1 MLSALSSWRFYFAA
15 AGLLALPA
23 VMLVHLAK
31 LQVVAADEE
40 SERDFRFLQKQ
51 GDARTLRQEPLVA
64 YRGKI
69 SDRNGEL
76 LAVSTPVKTIYLNPQ
91 AFVAENIEAL
101 ATALG
106 MSKEKLAARLD
117 LYRNKQFMYVARQ
130 LPPYKA
136 LRVEELKLP
145 GVFVLDEFRRFY
157 PAGETTAHLVGFTD
171 VDDRGREGME
181 LAYNEWL
188 EGEAGARQVLK
199 DRQGKVIKSAGL
211 IKAARPGNDLEL
223 SIDLRLQYI
232 AYRELKS
239 AIKKQGARGGSVV
252 VLDAHSSEVLAMVNQ
267 PSFNPNN
274 RKGATLRAMRN
285 SAVVDVFEPGST
297 AKPFTVIAGL
307 QKGVIRNNSTIETS
321 PGHITIANK
330 TFLDP
335 VNYGTLDVSRILQ
348 KSSQVGITKIAMQ
361 MPADYLREVFSTVGF
376 GESVYT
382 GFPGEASGRLP
393 FRTKWHPHEHAN
405 IAFGYGFSTTALQL
419 AQAYAVLAN
428 RGLLQAPSLLKV
440 DEQNSQ
446 DRDAPQLVLDHA
458 AVSAV
463 ASMLESVTQKGGTGK
478 RAAIGAFDVAG
489 KTGTAHKVSRKG
501 GYAEDKYRALFA
513 GFAPAK
519 SPRLVSVVVIDEPPA
534 DNAYHGGQAA
544 APVFS
549 AVISEALQVL
559 HVAPDHKSKMADT
572 QDESDSNLVKAA
584 AAHAVSPEEV
594 EAI

>member
-1 MLSALSSWRFYFAA
+1 MIAGLSSWRFYLAA
-15 AGLLALPA
+15 AGLLCLP
-23 VMLVHLAK
+23 VIMLVHLAK
-31 LQVVAADEE
+31 LQVVTASEE
-40 SERDFRFLQKQ
+40 NDRDFRFLQKQ
-51 GDARTLRQEPLVA
+51 GDARTLRQEPLIA

-76 LAVSTPVKTIYLNPQ
+76 LAVSTPVKTIYVNPQ
-91 AFVAENIEAL
+91 AFAKEDADAL
-101 ATALG
+101 AKALG
-106 MSKEKLAARLD
+106 LDKEKLVQRLE
-117 LYRNKQFMYVARQ
+117 LYRNKQFMYVARH

-136 LRVEELKLP
+136 SRVEELNIN

-199 DRQGKVIKSAGL
+199 DRQGQVIKSAGL

-239 AIKKQGARGGSVV
+239 AIRKQGARGGSVV

-285 SAVVDVFEPGST
+285 SAVVDIFEPGST

-307 QKGVIRNNSTIETS
+307 QKGVIQRNSSIETS

-335 VNYGTLDVSRILQ
+335 VNYGTMNVSRILQ

-361 MPADYLREVFSTVGF
+361 MPADYLRDVLSVVGF

-382 GFPGEASGRLP
+382 GFPGEASGNLP
-393 FRTKWHPHEHAN
+393 ARTRWHPHEHAN

-428 RGLLQAPSLLKV
+428 RGLMQTPSLLRV
-440 DEQNSQ
+440 DPENSQ
-446 DRDAPQLVLDHA
+446 DRDAPRSVLDHN
-458 AVSAV
+458 AVSSV
-463 ASMLESVTQKGGTGK
+463 AAMLESVTKKGGTGT

-489 KTGTAHKVSRKG
+489 KTGTAHKVSSAG

-519 SPRLVSVVVIDEPPA
+519 APRLVAVVVIDEPPA

-549 AVISEALQVL
+549 AVVSEALQVL
-559 HVAPDHKSKMADT
+559 HVAPDHKKEMAADAQRDT
-572 QDESDSNLVKAA
+572 QGGR
-584 AAHAVSPEEV
+584 
-594 EAI
+594 I

>member
-1 MLSALSSWRFYFAA
+1 MITGLSSWRFYLAA
-15 AGLLALPA
+15 AGLLCLP
-23 VMLVHLAK
+23 VIMLVHLAK
-31 LQVVAADEE
+31 LQVVTASEE
-40 SERDFRFLQKQ
+40 NDRDFRFLQKQ
-51 GDARTLRQEPLVA
+51 GDARTLRQEPLIA

-76 LAVSTPVKTIYLNPQ
+76 LAVSTPVKTIYVNPQ
-91 AFVAENIEAL
+91 AFAKEDADAL
-101 ATALG
+101 AKALG
-106 MSKEKLAARLD
+106 LDKEKLVQRLE
-117 LYRNKQFMYVARQ
+117 LYRNKQFMYVARH

-136 LRVEELKLP
+136 SRVEELNIN

-199 DRQGKVIKSAGL
+199 DRQGQVIKSAGL

-239 AIKKQGARGGSVV
+239 AIRKQGARGGSVV

-285 SAVVDVFEPGST
+285 SAVVDIFEPGST

-307 QKGVIRNNSTIETS
+307 QKGVIQRNSSIETS

-335 VNYGTLDVSRILQ
+335 VNYGTMNVSRILQ

-361 MPADYLREVFSTVGF
+361 MPADYLRDVLSVVGF

-382 GFPGEASGRLP
+382 GFPGEASGNLP
-393 FRTKWHPHEHAN
+393 ARTRWHPHEHAN

-428 RGLLQAPSLLKV
+428 RGLMQTPSLLRV
-440 DEQNSQ
+440 DPENSQ
-446 DRDAPQLVLDHA
+446 DRDAPRSVLDHN
-458 AVSAV
+458 AVSSV
-463 ASMLESVTQKGGTGK
+463 AAMLESVTKKGGTGT

-489 KTGTAHKVSRKG
+489 KTGTAHKVSSAG

-519 SPRLVSVVVIDEPPA
+519 APRLVAVVVIDEPPA

-549 AVISEALQVL
+549 AVVSEALQVL
-559 HVAPDHKSKMADT
+559 HVAPDHKKEMAADAQRDT
-572 QDESDSNLVKAA
+572 QGGR
-584 AAHAVSPEEV
+584 
-594 EAI
+594 I